1 MAQDSET
8 EASSIV
14 YNACPNLREGSL
26 NQPKKYVG
34 AWIMIY
40 SLCSVCKL
48 SVSKKKGLYDIFS
61 TN

>member
-34 AWIMIY
+34 
-40 SLCSVCKL
+40 LVGRL
-48 SVSKKKGLYDIFS
+48 DNDIFLVLS
-61 TN
+61 L